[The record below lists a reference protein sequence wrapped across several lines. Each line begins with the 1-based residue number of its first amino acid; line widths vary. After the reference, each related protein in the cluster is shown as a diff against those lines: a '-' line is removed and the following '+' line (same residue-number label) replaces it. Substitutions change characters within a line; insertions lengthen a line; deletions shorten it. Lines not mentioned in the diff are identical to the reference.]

1 MSPSTDHSAELKDVG
16 EGPQRA
22 VRPIKGI
29 RWPRL
34 CKGRYLRIAAFH
46 AWRGKSYRAG
56 SGVNVGFS
64 HYEPMIAHLQRMS
77 ANRPL

>member
-1 MSPSTDHSAELKDVG
+1 MRRVQVTQIWADHVEKEDYGS
-16 EGPQRA
+16 
-22 VRPIKGI
+22 
-29 RWPRL
+29 RL
-34 CKGRYLRIAAFH
+34 CKGHFLRIADLG

-77 ANRPL
+77 AIRP